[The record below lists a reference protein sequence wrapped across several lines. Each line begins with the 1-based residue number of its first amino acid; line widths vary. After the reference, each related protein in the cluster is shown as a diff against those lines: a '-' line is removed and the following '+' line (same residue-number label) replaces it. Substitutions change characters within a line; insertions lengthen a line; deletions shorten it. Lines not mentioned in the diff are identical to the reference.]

1 MEYQVTSGAERSEA
15 PASSLKFTKP
25 QKIINFFLFSLVKKV
40 DSIEE
45 NLGNIIVKIDIA
57 VTKMVN
63 VEKSRQT
70 KMQSM
75 NKILDAI
82 IEDNDGCK

>member
-1 MEYQVTSGAERSEA
+1 M
-15 PASSLKFTKP
+15 
-25 QKIINFFLFSLVKKV
+25 FFFWFSLVKKV

-45 NLGNIIVKIDIA
+45 NLGSIIVKIDIA
-57 VTKMVN
+57 VNKMVN

>member
-1 MEYQVTSGAERSEA
+1 M
-15 PASSLKFTKP
+15 
-25 QKIINFFLFSLVKKV
+25 VKKV

-45 NLGNIIVKIDIA
+45 NLGSIIVKIDIA

>member
-1 MEYQVTSGAERSEA
+1 M
-15 PASSLKFTKP
+15 
-25 QKIINFFLFSLVKKV
+25 INFFVFFWFSLIKKV

-45 NLGNIIVKIDIA
+45 NLGSIIVKIDIA
-57 VTKMVN
+57 VNKMVN